1 MNHYKLYVDMKE
13 GTHDYV
19 SATIYNM
26 LDEKVLEL
34 DEIRKPENVS
44 DYNREWKTGLYS
56 HYERIAM
63 LKLDDYN
70 ATFSHL

>member
-34 DEIRKPENVS
+34 CEIRKPENVS
-44 DYNREWKTGLYS
+44 DYNHEWKTGLYS

-63 LKLDDYN
+63 LELDDYN

>member
-19 SATIYNM
+19 SATVYTM

-34 DEIRKPENVS
+34 GDIRKPENAA
-44 DYNREWKTGLYS
+44 DYTHEWKTGLYS

-63 LKLDDYN
+63 MELDDHT

>member
-19 SATIYNM
+19 SAVIYNM
-26 LDEKVLEL
+26 VNEKVLDL
-34 DEIRKPENVS
+34 CTIRKPENVT
-44 DYNREWKTGLYS
+44 DYTHEWKTGLYS

-63 LKLDDYN
+63 VKLNDYS

>member
-19 SATIYNM
+19 SATVYNM
-26 LDEKVLEL
+26 FDEKVLEL
-34 DEIRKPENVS
+34 CEIRKPENVA
-44 DYNREWKTGLYS
+44 DYTHEWKTGLYPY
-56 HYERIAM
+56 YE
-63 LKLDDYN
+63 KLAISELNDYN